1 MTWSLSTSVFLIII
15 FSYFRIL
22 HAMVKQSLASG
33 VSNYSKALRTCTS
46 HFVVYVVYE
55 ISSVLII
62 LSYRVP
68 FIPSNVRKFLSIL
81 FIILPPAMNPIIYGL
96 VSKELRTSITK
107 HISILA
113 GWSHKAREV
122 N

>member
-1 MTWSLSTSVFLIII
+1 MSWSLSTSVFLIIV

-22 HAMVKQSLASG
+22 HAVVKHSLAG
-33 VSNYSKALRTCTS
+33 VSNYCKALRTCTS

-62 LSYRVP
+62 LSYR
-68 FIPSNVRKFLSIL
+68 IPSISINMKKFLSIL
-81 FIILPPAMNPIIYGL
+81 FIILPPAINPIIYGL

-107 HISILA
+107 HIRILA

-122 N
+122 K